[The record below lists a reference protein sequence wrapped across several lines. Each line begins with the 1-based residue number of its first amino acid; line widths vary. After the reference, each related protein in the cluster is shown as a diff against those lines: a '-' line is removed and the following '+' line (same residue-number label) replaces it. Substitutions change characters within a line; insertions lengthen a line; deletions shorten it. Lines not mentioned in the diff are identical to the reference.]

1 MASLFTSTDMSAT
14 QLFLSLNKVIYTIHR
29 YIFQDLL
36 LNVCESILYRSQQHQ
51 IESPT
56 SFLLT
61 SITINYN
68 SISRCSL
75 ASGVPHLGQDPPEV
89 GDGGDGVGVDAVD
102 GVQLQARGVSHRG
115 VTRAPAAHPDTT
127 HCLYTVLG
135 PTRPHLSMT
144 GMSRSGVQGQA
155 RARLRHHS
163 CMPAYILMMAV

>member
-1 MASLFTSTDMSAT
+1 MASLFTSTDMSTT

-115 VTRAPAAHPDTT
+115 VTRAPAAHPDTQ
-127 HCLYTVLG
+127 HTVST
-135 PTRPHLSMT
+135 PS
-144 GMSRSGVQGQA
+144 
-155 RARLRHHS
+155 
-163 CMPAYILMMAV
+163 